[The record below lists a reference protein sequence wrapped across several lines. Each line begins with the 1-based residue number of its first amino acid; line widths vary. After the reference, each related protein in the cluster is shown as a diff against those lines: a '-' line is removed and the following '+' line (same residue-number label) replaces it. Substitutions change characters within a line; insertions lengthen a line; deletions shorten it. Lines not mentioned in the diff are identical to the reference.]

1 MLISRRVPA
10 LIVLLLMAPGLGG
23 CGSISA
29 FLAGGMAD
37 LIPAWA
43 CGLPP
48 DAPPRPGTP
57 QYDEYMKLRE
67 SKPSPATLSGPD
79 PANSPSA
86 QAVH

>member
-1 MLISRRVPA
+1 MLVTRRVPV
-10 LIVLLLMAPGLGG
+10 LIVLMLMAPCLGG
-23 CGSISA
+23 CGSISS

-43 CGLPP
+43 GGLPP
-48 DAPPRPGTP
+48 DAPPRPGTA
-57 QYDEYMKLRE
+57 QYDEYMKSRE
-67 SKPSPATLSGPD
+67 QKTPSTAAGPD